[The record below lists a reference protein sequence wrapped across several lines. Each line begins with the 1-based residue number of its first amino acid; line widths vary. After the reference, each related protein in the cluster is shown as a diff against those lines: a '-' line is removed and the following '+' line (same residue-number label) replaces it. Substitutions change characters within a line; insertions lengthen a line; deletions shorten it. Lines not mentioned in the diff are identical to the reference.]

1 MPTPRF
7 VALVTQLRRACYDTV
22 SRHLTPGRLELRPL
36 GPEGIT
42 GGEIDLLDNHV
53 LLTDAGPRRT
63 IETSLQAHSIAI
75 REKYRCSSAL
85 RRVVYV

>member
-1 MPTPRF
+1 MLRYSFPSSNSWE
-7 VALVTQLRRACYDTV
+7 AGTQA
-22 SRHLTPGRLELRPL
+22 P